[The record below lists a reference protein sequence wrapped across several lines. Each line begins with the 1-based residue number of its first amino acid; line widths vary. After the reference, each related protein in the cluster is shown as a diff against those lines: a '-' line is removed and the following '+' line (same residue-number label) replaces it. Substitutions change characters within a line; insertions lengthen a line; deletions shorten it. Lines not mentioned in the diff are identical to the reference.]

1 MKSAIWLPATILMV
15 LSAPVQA
22 QWQKNQKLTID
33 GIERSYDLFIPDTA
47 SGKRPLVLLFH
58 GHVGSAR
65 LMEGR
70 YGVPAPYKRWLAIAK
85 RNNLLVA
92 IPNGEK
98 GADRKRG
105 WNDCRADAKTNPR
118 TSDVKFTLAMIEA
131 INRGHPVD
139 RSRIYA
145 NGTSNGGN
153 MVIRLALEVPEHFA
167 AVAAVVANNPDHS
180 ECHAKRVPISV
191 LFMNGTADPL
201 MPYKGGRVG
210 EDKYARG
217 TVLSTDASVHY
228 WIRLDG
234 TKTQPVVYRFPD
246 VDPEEKSTVV
256 RYSYT
261 GGKDNTEVV
270 LYEVINGG
278 HSEPSKREK
287 YRWFYKH
294 IAGNQNHD
302 IEMADEVWGFF
313 RNKSRRLKA
322 NE

>member
-1 MKSAIWLPATILMV
+1 MKFSMWLPVTALMV

-22 QWQKNQKLTID
+22 QWQKDQKLKID
-33 GIERSYDLFIPDTA
+33 GVERSYDLYVPDTA
-47 SGKRPLVLLFH
+47 SAKRPLVLLLH

-70 YGVPAPYKRWLAIAK
+70 FGVPAPYTRWLELAK
-85 RNNLLVA
+85 QNDMLVA

-98 GADRKRG
+98 GSDRKRG
-105 WNDCRADAKTNPR
+105 WNDCRADAKTNP
-118 TSDVKFTLAMIEA
+118 TTDDVKFLLAMIEA
-131 INRGHPVD
+131 IDHEHPVD
-139 RSRIYA
+139 QSRIYA

-153 MVIRLALEVPEHFA
+153 MVIRLALEVPEYFA
-167 AVAAVVANNPDHS
+167 AVAAVVANHPGKS
-180 ECHAKRVPISV
+180 ECHDKRVPISV

-201 MPYKGGRVG
+201 MPYKGGQVG
-210 EDKYARG
+210 KDKHARG
-217 TVLSTDASVHY
+217 AVLSTAESVDY
-228 WIRLDG
+228 WVKLDG
-234 TKTQPVVYRFPD
+234 TKSQPVVYRFPD

-261 GGKDNTEVV
+261 GGRDNTEVV
-270 LYEVINGG
+270 LYEIVNGG

-287 YRWFYKH
+287 YRWLYKH

-313 RNKSRRLKA
+313 EDKSRRLRK
-322 NE
+322 